1 MTISLH
7 NPLTKFLIITFSAL
21 LILLALPV
29 PQAAGALTGSQD
41 PVGGTCPPG
50 TQPVDFDPTT
60 GAIADNGCAPVNAQ
74 YTTNSTTS
82 GTAVITRIIN
92 IVLGFLGLIA
102 LILFIIGGFQWMT
115 SGGNEEKTAGAKKLM
130 VSAIIGLAIILGAAV
145 ISTFAFRAIGKSL
158 GDPTATGAL

>member
-1 MTISLH
+1 MIIALRKPFTIALIGVFAA
-7 NPLTKFLIITFSAL
+7 LFLL
-21 LILLALPV
+21 LSFNIPPA
-29 PQAAGALTGSQD
+29 QAA
-41 PVGGTCPPG
+41 PEVCNPG
-50 TQPVDFDPTT
+50 EIPTYDSN
-60 GAIADNGCAPVNAQ
+60 GAINGCGDQAALGLKRDGSLTEVV
-74 YTTNSTTS
+74 
-82 GTAVITRIIN
+82 GRIIN

-102 LILFIIGGFQWMT
+102 LILFIVGGFQWMT